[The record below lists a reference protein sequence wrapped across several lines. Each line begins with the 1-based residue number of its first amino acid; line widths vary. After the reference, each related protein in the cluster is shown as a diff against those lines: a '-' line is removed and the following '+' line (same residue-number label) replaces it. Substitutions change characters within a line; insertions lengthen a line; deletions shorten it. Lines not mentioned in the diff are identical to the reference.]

1 MKISRRSFVSG
12 MIATPLAARY
22 AAAAQTLAPMKITG
36 IETVHWKSRED
47 APFWPHWIWM
57 KIDTDAGVSGI
68 GETYPRNPVEASVI
82 HATAS
87 SLIGRDPRDIERIW
101 ADLYRTFDFQ
111 VAGGAEIRALSA
123 IDLALW
129 DLLGKSLN
137 APVYRL
143 IGGRANPKVRLYNT
157 CFPYKYDFNKEPEK
171 IMRELIDTRG
181 IKGIKIWPFDGA
193 AARNQ
198 NQFITWDE
206 IDQALVP
213 VKKLRDTF
221 GKEIEIAIEFHA
233 QWNLPSA
240 IRIAHALE
248 PYSPM
253 WLEDM
258 LMPGNFKQ
266 YNELAAATSL
276 PLIAGERM
284 AGKMQ
289 FEQLFESRTVKYA
302 MFDVTWCGGLTEAR
316 KIAAMADS
324 MQLPIAPHTAG
335 GPLLFYA
342 STHLTTAS
350 PNVWIQESCQR
361 FYEHDW
367 PLMLENPIAPK
378 DGYISMNDEPGFG
391 MRIKPEVW
399 NHPAS
404 VHQVTGKTEGCFRRG
419 DQLSCPTEP
428 TK

>member
-1 MKISRRSFVSG
+1 MLAS
-12 MIATPLAARY
+12 PLAARY
-22 AAAAQTLAPMKITG
+22 GALAQAVGPMKITS
-36 IETVHWKSRED
+36 IETVYWNSRED
-47 APFWPHWIWM
+47 APFWPHWTWV
-57 KIDTDAGVSGI
+57 KIETDAGIYGI
-68 GETYPRNPVEASVI
+68 GETYPRNAVEAAMLHS
-82 HATAS
+82 TAS
-87 SLIGRDPRDIERIW
+87 ALIGRDPRDIERIW

-111 VAGGAEIRALSA
+111 VAGGTEIRALSA

-129 DLLGKSLN
+129 DILGKSLN
-137 APVYRL
+137 APVFRL
-143 IGGRANPKVRLYNT
+143 IGGRANPQVRLYNT
-157 CFPYKYDFNKEPEK
+157 CFPYKYDFNTEPEK

-198 NQFITWDE
+198 NEFITWAD

-221 GKEIEIAIEFHA
+221 GREIEIAIELHS
-233 QWNLPSA
+233 QWNLTSA

-248 PYSPM
+248 PFTPM
-253 WLEDM
+253 WMEDA

-266 YNELAAATSL
+266 YHELAAATSV

-289 FEQLFESRTVKYA
+289 FEKLFESRTVKYA

-316 KIAAMADS
+316 KIATMADA
-324 MQLPIAPHTAG
+324 MELPIAPHTAG

-342 STHLTTAS
+342 STHLSTAQ

-378 DGYISMNDEPGFG
+378 DGHITMTEDPGFG
-391 MRIKPEVW
+391 MKIKPEVW
-399 NHPAS
+399 NHPKS
-404 VHQVTGKTEGCFRRG
+404 IRKVTGKTEGCFQRG
-419 DQLSCPTEP
+419 DQTNCAAEP
-428 TK
+428 QK

>member
-1 MKISRRSFVSG
+1 MKMNRRSFVAGLFAS
-12 MIATPLAARY
+12 PLAAKFS
-22 AAAAQTLAPMKITG
+22 AAALAAPPMKITS
-36 IETVHWKSRED
+36 IETVYWNSRDD
-47 APFWPHWIWM
+47 APFWPHWTWV
-57 KIDTDAGVSGI
+57 KIETDAGIYGI
-68 GETYPRNPVEASVI
+68 GETYPRNAVEAAMI
-82 HATAS
+82 HSTAS

-111 VAGGAEIRALSA
+111 VGGGAEIRALSA

-129 DLLGKSLN
+129 DLLGKSLS
-137 APVYRL
+137 APVFRL

-157 CFPYKYDFNKEPEK
+157 CFPYKYDFNTEPEK
-171 IMRELIDTRG
+171 IMRELISTRG

-198 NQFITWDE
+198 NEFITWKDIDE
-206 IDQALVP
+206 ALVP
-213 VKKLRDTF
+213 VKKLRDEF
-221 GKEIEIAIEFHA
+221 GREIEIAIELHS
-233 QWNLPSA
+233 QWNLTSA

-248 PYSPM
+248 PYTPM
-253 WLEDM
+253 WMEDA

-266 YNELAAATSL
+266 YLELAASTPV

-324 MQLPIAPHTAG
+324 MELPIAPHTAG

-342 STHLTTAS
+342 TTHLTTAE

-367 PLMLENPIAPK
+367 PLMLENPIAPE
-378 DGYISMNDEPGFG
+378 DGHITLPEDPGFG
-391 MRIKPEVW
+391 MKIKPEIW
-399 NHPAS
+399 NHPKS
-404 VHQVTGKTEGCFRRG
+404 IHQVTGKAEGCFKRG
-419 DQLSCPTEP
+419 DQLSCAPDP
-428 TK
+428 QK